1 MSVED
6 HARNSV
12 LREIVLEHFFVG
24 EVLKRLWQKRIFDVE
39 ILRSEFDAGGYDL
52 VLSRGEI
59 VRHIQLK
66 SRLVSSST
74 REVSVGL
81 RLADR
86 PSGCVLWMV
95 VHDNLDF
102 ADFLFFGSAPGK
114 PLPDLSDYKT
124 TKHVKAN
131 REGVFLERPAHR
143 MVPAKAF
150 RSLGSL
156 DAVIEELLGPIG
168 PPADYPIEPATP

>member
-1 MSVED
+1 MSQED

-24 EVLKRLWQKRIFDVE
+24 EVLKRLWQKRVFDVE

-66 SRLVSSST
+66 SRLHTSST

-81 RLADR
+81 KLAER
-86 PSGCVLWMV
+86 PSGCVIWMV
-95 VHDNLDF
+95 VKDNLDF
-102 ADFLFFGSAPGK
+102 DDFLFFGSAPGH
-114 PLPDLSDYKT
+114 PLPDLSKYKIT
-124 TKHVKAN
+124 RHVKAN
-131 REGVFLERPAHR
+131 KDGEFLDRPAHR
-143 MVPAKAF
+143 IVPAKDF
-150 RSLGSL
+150 RSLKSI
-156 DAVIEELLGPIG
+156 DATIEALLGPV
-168 PPADYPIEPATP
+168 EPVSPTA

>member
-74 REVSVGL
+74 R
-81 RLADR
+81 
-86 PSGCVLWMV
+86 
-95 VHDNLDF
+95 
-102 ADFLFFGSAPGK
+102 
-114 PLPDLSDYKT
+114 
-124 TKHVKAN
+124 
-131 REGVFLERPAHR
+131 
-143 MVPAKAF
+143 
-150 RSLGSL
+150 
-156 DAVIEELLGPIG
+156 
-168 PPADYPIEPATP
+168 